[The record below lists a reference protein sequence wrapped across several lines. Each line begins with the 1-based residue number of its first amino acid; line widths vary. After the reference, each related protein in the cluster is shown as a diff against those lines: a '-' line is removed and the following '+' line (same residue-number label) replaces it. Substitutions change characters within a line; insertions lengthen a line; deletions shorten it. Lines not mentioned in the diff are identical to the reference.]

1 MWPFGDK
8 NKRNGFTFSDKRVK
22 ELEEVRS
29 HLLTEYDYID
39 AIKHTKKR
47 VIRLSDKFSDAR
59 ELIAFYDLKPEN
71 CVCVLG
77 YCGEHMYDLNTV
89 PLIHKDIAGVF
100 ATHEKDKKI
109 SFPDGI
115 GEHVNLYNV
124 EVVDKNENRVNVPK
138 KHSDLF
144 NLPSKTELTR
154 LIFGKTQRQE
164 NLEIEKTLLSLDV
177 IDKKNHLYFYLATKA
192 SAEVRENFFN
202 FKDKYFELK
211 EKSTFTDRVYPTVPD
226 EVHGGSFDWDKA
238 YKDNKDGV
246 EVGKFYGHFFYEIL
260 SSETTGLSEV
270 LSKEYERV
278 RFVEQFPR
286 LEDKLSSQ
294 GSTNRFGELGK
305 YAYVPIDRARYD
317 YYSATELRGTTDRAH
332 CFWDGLLRDIESIY
346 EKDLPS
352 AYLGGAKEKQAAKN
366 TELFYNI
373 CEEMISGSADDDNDI
388 ISYINLNS
396 SKNIEKQISKGTTF
410 SFIKMPIIDSQ
421 NEEVIELINKTI
433 TERLKN
439 ILDTK
444 MKDFFIS
451 SDICKNI

>member
-1 MWPFGDK
+1 MWPFEDK
-8 NKRNGFTFSDKRVK
+8 NKRNGFTFSNKRVK

-100 ATHEKDKKI
+100 ATHEKGKKI

-115 GEHVNLYNV
+115 GENVNLYNV
-124 EVVDKNENRVNVPK
+124 EVVDKNENRVSVPN
-138 KHSDLF
+138 KHFDLF
-144 NLPSKTELTR
+144 NIPSKTELAR
-154 LIFGKTQRQE
+154 LIFGKSQRQE
-164 NLEIEKTLLSLDV
+164 NIEIEKTLLSLDV
-177 IDKKNHLYFYLATKA
+177 IKNKSHLYFYLATKA

-202 FKDKYFELK
+202 FKDKYFEIK
-211 EKSTFTDRVYPTVPD
+211 KKSTFTDIVYPTVPD
-226 EVHGGSFDWDKA
+226 DVYGRFDWDKA
-238 YKDNKDGV
+238 HKDNEEGV
-246 EVGKFYGHFFYEIL
+246 EIRKFYGNFFYEIL
-260 SSETTGLSEV
+260 SDGVEGLSEI

-278 RFVEQFPR
+278 RFVEQFPT

-294 GSTNRFGELGK
+294 GSTNGFGELGK

-317 YYSATELRGTTDRAH
+317 YYSAPELRGSTDRAH
-332 CFWDGLLRDIESIY
+332 CFWDSLLRDIESIY
-346 EKDLPS
+346 EENLPS
-352 AYLGGAKEKQAAKN
+352 AYLGGAKEKQAVKN

-373 CEEMISGSADDDNDI
+373 CEDMISGSADDDNDI

-396 SKNIEKQISKGTTF
+396 SKNIEKQILKGTTF

-444 MKDFFIS
+444 MKNFFIS
-451 SDICKNI
+451 SDIFKNI